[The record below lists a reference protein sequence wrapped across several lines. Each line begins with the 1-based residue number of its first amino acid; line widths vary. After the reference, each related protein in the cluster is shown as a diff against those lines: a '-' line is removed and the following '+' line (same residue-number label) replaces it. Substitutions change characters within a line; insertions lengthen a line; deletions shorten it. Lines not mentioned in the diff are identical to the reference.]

1 MAANTA
7 PIFPLTPNLGTA
19 NVVLSTA
26 MTNTKAFDGTDTAG
40 TALALAFTA
49 GANGSRVDT
58 ITVRLTSTNG
68 ATASGTSAATLV
80 RFWINNGSAN
90 TTATNNQL
98 MPWDVAVP
106 ATGVVAL
113 DTSTLPSYN
122 ALTNSALAGGVSLP
136 AGFKIYAGTTV
147 AAGGTNI
154 GVLVS
159 VQGGD
164 Y

>member
-1 MAANTA
+1 MPANTA
-7 PIFPLTPNLGTA
+7 PIFPLTPALGVM

-26 MTNTKAFDGTDTAG
+26 MTNTKAFDGTDTTG
-40 TALALAFTA
+40 TALALAYTA

-98 MPWDVAVP
+98 MPWDVAIP

-113 DTSTLPSYN
+113 DTSVLPSYS
-122 ALTNSALAGGVSLP
+122 AMTNSPMAGGISLP

-147 AAGGTNI
+147 AVGGTNI
-154 GVLVS
+154 AVLVS
-159 VQGGD
+159 VQAGD